1 MADARRAVVSGQRAA
16 LPAARALHL
25 LVPGAVWLCIHGSA
39 AASDP
44 VDAAFARLQEGG
56 EVSCQPTLPYFC
68 ENMHVK
74 CVGQTPV
81 ATFQFRLRGASGTGS
96 VELVTASEEFERRY
110 ENAHVEWDKDG
121 GYVLLVPRGASG
133 YLKVLADAK
142 YVFRHYIQSRG
153 VMSLG
158 ACR

>member
-1 MADARRAVVSGQRAA
+1 MPAYLLLILA
-16 LPAARALHL
+16 LASYCHA
-25 LVPGAVWLCIHGSA
+25 SA

-44 VDAAFARLQEGG
+44 AGVSLSRLRQGG

-68 ENMHVK
+68 ENVHVR
-74 CVGQTPV
+74 CVGRTPV
-81 ATFQFRLRGASGTGS
+81 ATFQFRLRGASGTGA
-96 VELVTASEEFERRY
+96 VELVTASEEFERQY
-110 ENAHVEWDKDG
+110 ENAHVEWDGDG
-121 GYVLLVPRGASG
+121 SYVLLVPRGASG
-133 YLKVLADAK
+133 YLKLLADGK

>member
-1 MADARRAVVSGQRAA
+1 MA
-16 LPAARALHL
+16 PRALRL
-25 LVPGAVWLCIHGSA
+25 LIPGAVFLCTHVA
-39 AASDP
+39 AAANEPPS
-44 VDAAFARLQEGG
+44 ATLSKLRQGG

-68 ENMHVK
+68 ENMHVR
-74 CVGQTPV
+74 CVGQAPV

-96 VELVTASEEFERRY
+96 VELVTAPDEFERQY
-110 ENAHVEWDKDG
+110 ENAQVEWDKDG
-121 GYVLLVPRGASG
+121 SYVLLMPRGASG
-133 YLKVLADAK
+133 YLKLLADGK

>member
-1 MADARRAVVSGQRAA
+1 MPSY
-16 LPAARALHL
+16 LL
-25 LVPGAVWLCIHGSA
+25 LVLLLASYCHASA
-39 AASDP
+39 AAGDP
-44 VDAAFARLQEGG
+44 ADATFSRLRQGG

-81 ATFQFRLRGASGTGS
+81 ATFQFRLRGGKGS
-96 VELVTASEEFERRY
+96 VELVTAEDEFARRY
-110 ENAHVEWDKDG
+110 ENAHVEWDKEG
-121 GYVLLVPRGASG
+121 GYVLLLPRQEGG
-133 YLKVLADAK
+133 YLKLLADGK